1 MALSESQITQFEET
15 GHLVVE
21 SLISQTQLDIVR
33 GRMSAIAEGS
43 VDFPAAQLEYEPD
56 AGDDRSAI
64 ERLRKINEGAAHD
77 PVFMEH
83 SLNSAILDVIEDLL
97 GPDLKLFGDQM
108 FVKPPGGLEKTYHQD
123 SAYFFIEPMAIITAW
138 VALDDATL
146 ENGCLWVIPGSH
158 RQGVLDHSEVWMVG
172 DRQDQKIPDAA
183 IDRSKEVPVLLKAG
197 DCSFHHSLL
206 MHRSG
211 PNNTA
216 HFRRGQATHY
226 MSARSRWTG
235 KPEDKPDYPL
245 IRGREHA
252 GCA

>member
-1 MALSESQITQFEET
+1 MALSESQIVQFEET

-21 SLISQTQLDIVR
+21 SLISQAQLDKVR
-33 GRMSAIAEGS
+33 EHMSAIAEGR
-43 VDFPAAQLEYEPD
+43 VDFPAAQLEYEPGT
-56 AGDDRSAI
+56 GDDRPAI
-64 ERLRKINEGAAHD
+64 ERLRKINKGAAHD

-83 SLNSAILDVIEDLL
+83 ALNSAIVDVIEDLL

-172 DRQDQKIPDAA
+172 DRQDRKIPDAA
-183 IDRSKEVPVLLKAG
+183 LDRSKEVPVLLNAG

-206 MHRSG
+206 LHRSG

-216 HFRRGQATHY
+216 QFRRGQASHY